1 MTPRPVWALCH
12 RLARRLG
19 VIAVGRMRRR
29 EILSMLGGAAAWP
42 FMAHAQQQAMPVVG
56 FLSARSPG
64 EAATDLAAFR
74 HGLGQAGYYEGKNV
88 TIEYRWAEGHYD
100 RLPSMAAELVARQVA
115 VIAAVGGEPSGLAAK
130 AATSTIP
137 IVCTLGGDAI
147 KAGLV
152 TQLNRPGGNITGVT
166 IVGVEIAPK
175 RLELAHQLVPN
186 ASTLAVLINSKFP
199 MGLAEAHDMQA
210 AARSLGLQI
219 TVLDASNENEIEMA
233 FAVLAQQ
240 KIDGLIINTDPFLL
254 GQRQQIVQL
263 AARHNVPAV
272 YFLREFVDAGGLMS
286 YGPSV
291 SNSYRQAGIYVG
303 RILKGEKAGELPV
316 VQPTKF
322 DLVINLRT
330 ARNLGLEIPT
340 NLLVRAD
347 EVIE

>member
-1 MTPRPVWALCH
+1 
-12 RLARRLG
+12 
-19 VIAVGRMRRR
+19 MRRR
-29 EILSMLGGAAAWP
+29 EFMALFGGAAATTWP
-42 FMAHAQQQAMPVVG
+42 FATNAQQSAMPVVG
-56 FLSARSPG
+56 FLSSRSPA
-64 EAATDLAAFR
+64 EAASDLSAFR
-74 HGLGQAGYYEGKNV
+74 RGLGQTGYFEGKNI

-100 RLPSMAAELVARQVA
+100 RLPAMATELVARQVA
-115 VIAAVGGEPSGLAAK
+115 AIAAVGGEPSGLAAK
-130 AATSTIP
+130 AVTTTIP
-137 IVCTLGGDAI
+137 IVCSLGGDAV

-152 TQLNRPGGNITGVT
+152 TQLNRPGGNITGVS
-166 IVGVEIAPK
+166 ILGAEMGPK

-199 MGLAEAHDMQA
+199 MGLAEAHDMQT

-219 TVLDASNENEIEMA
+219 TVLDASNESEIETA
-233 FAVLAQQ
+233 FAVLAQK
-240 KIDGLIINTDPFLL
+240 KIDGLVINTDPFLL

-263 AARHNVPAV
+263 AARHNIPAV

-291 SNSYRQAGIYVG
+291 ANSYRQVGIYVG
-303 RILKGEKAGELPV
+303 RILKGENAGDLPV

-322 DLVINLRT
+322 DLVINLR
-330 ARNLGLEIPT
+330 AASALGLEIPT

>member
-1 MTPRPVWALCH
+1 MSANMK
-12 RLARRLG
+12 RRDFITL
-19 VIAVGRMRRR
+19 
-29 EILSMLGGAAAWP
+29 LSGAAAWP
-42 FMAHAQQQAMPVVG
+42 LAARAQQAAVPVVG
-56 FLSARSPG
+56 FLSGRSPG
-64 EAATDLAAFR
+64 EAASAVDAFR
-74 HGLGQAGYYEGKNV
+74 QGLGEFGYIEGQNV

-100 RLPSMAAELVARQVA
+100 RLPAMATELVARQVA
-115 VIAAVGGEPSGLAAK
+115 AIAAVGGEPSGLAAK
-130 AATSTIP
+130 AVTTTIP
-137 IVCTLGGDAI
+137 IVCSLGGDAV

-152 TQLNRPGGNITGVT
+152 TQLNRPGGNITGVS
-166 IVGVEIAPK
+166 ILGAEMGPK

-199 MGLAEAHDMQA
+199 MGLAEAHDMQT

-219 TVLDASNENEIEMA
+219 TVLDASNESEIETA
-233 FAVLAQQ
+233 FAVLAQK
-240 KIDGLIINTDPFLL
+240 KIDGLVINTDPFLL

-263 AARHNVPAV
+263 AARHNIPAV

-291 SNSYRQAGIYVG
+291 ANSYRQVGIYVG
-303 RILKGEKAGELPV
+303 RILKGENAGDLPV

-322 DLVINLRT
+322 DLVINLR
-330 ARNLGLEIPT
+330 AASALGLEIPT